1 MDVVWPDLNNM
12 LQYLPGFGSVTVLA
26 LDLANFVDIYIPGI
40 SKKVSFASWCL
51 RLVAQTTEV
60 PSMISLRNPAKQAPR
75 WGWRQYHLERQSC
88 ALGCKHGVSSIS
100 CGAPT
105 LYTCCPVWTW
115 VTFRGSGKFFLLDYC
130 CSVLNLILLSLFKQK
145 QFFMLDVPV
154 FAKIIGVRMGWTG
167 FIQHLRQC
175 ADTQVL
181 ATCPGNVPSTFN
193 AKQPYGP

>member
-26 LDLANFVDIYIPGI
+26 LDVANFRRYLHTRQV
-40 SKKVSFASWCL
+40 ASWCL

-60 PSMISLRNPAKQAPR
+60 PSMISLRNPKHKAPR

-105 LYTCCPVWTW
+105 LYTCCPVWSW
-115 VTFRGSGKFFLLDYC
+115 VTFRGSGNFCLLDYC
-130 CSVLNLILLSLFKQK
+130 CSVLNLILLSLSKKKQL
-145 QFFMLDVPV
+145 FMLDVPV
-154 FAKIIGVRMGWTG
+154 FAKIIRVRMGWTV
-167 FIQHLRQC
+167 FTQQLRQC